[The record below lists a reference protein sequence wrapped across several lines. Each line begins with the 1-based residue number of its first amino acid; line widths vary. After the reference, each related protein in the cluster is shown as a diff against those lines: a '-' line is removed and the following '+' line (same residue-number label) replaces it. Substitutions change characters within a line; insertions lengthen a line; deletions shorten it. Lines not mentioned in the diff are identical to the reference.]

1 MENHGFAKWQ
11 AIVLSFVAVVQTA
24 LLIAFKD
31 IPVYMSVLFLFFT
44 EASILYIRFAY
55 AVALLHNRIQTL
67 FARKNGAS
75 SYYDEP
81 SDWIVYLHKMSGYV
95 ILFIFQIFMFF

>member
-44 EASILYIRFAY
+44 EASIL
-55 AVALLHNRIQTL
+55 
-67 FARKNGAS
+67 
-75 SYYDEP
+75 
-81 SDWIVYLHKMSGYV
+81 
-95 ILFIFQIFMFF
+95 

>member
-1 MENHGFAKWQ
+1 M
-11 AIVLSFVAVVQTA
+11 
-24 LLIAFKD
+24 
-31 IPVYMSVLFLFFT
+31 
-44 EASILYIRFAY
+44 
-55 AVALLHNRIQTL
+55 ALLHNRIQTL

-75 SYYDEP
+75 SYDDEP